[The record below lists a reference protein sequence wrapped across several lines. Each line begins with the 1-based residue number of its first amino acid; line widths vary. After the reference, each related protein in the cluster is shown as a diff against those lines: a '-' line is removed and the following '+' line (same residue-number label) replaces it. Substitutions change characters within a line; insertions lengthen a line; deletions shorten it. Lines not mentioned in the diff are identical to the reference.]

1 MKETKHRPIRPMRQN
16 AHTGTQLDKL
26 NDELTDIQTEMMD
39 KARAIEARLSVI
51 KMLEECEVNGH
62 HWQLNGQPQS
72 NLFRMEGY
80 VELTCTRCGAFVNSD
95 FKKIYLT
102 VGHARVSIEHFIY
115 GDDADAV
122 LEGEE

>member
-1 MKETKHRPIRPMRQN
+1 MKPNE
-16 AHTGTQLDKL
+16 HTGTQLDKL

-39 KARAIEARLSVI
+39 KARAIETRLSII

-72 NLFRMEGY
+72 NLFRMEGH
-80 VELTCTRCGAFVNSD
+80 VELTCKKCGAFVNSD

-102 VGHARVSIEHFIY
+102 VGYGSGRISIEQFIY
-115 GDDADAV
+115 GDDEDAV
-122 LEGEE
+122 VEGEE